1 VLGKLQIYAKVCSLY
16 LLQEFALL
24 FRRFGTQVEA
34 VAITR
39 AGFCSRL
46 QHAVNACVRKE
57 RRTKEINKWQTFHV
71 TKETVWHRSP
81 TMTTLHSV
89 HICELCLFVDVD
101 GWAVLCF
108 CSQYTYHVCK
118 IPAKCLIQSPDS
130 IMSVRESVT
139 ENNAP

>member
-24 FRRFGTQVEA
+24 FQRFGTQVEA

-57 RRTKEINKWQTFHV
+57 RWTKKKWAADISRD
-71 TKETVWHRSP
+71 KR
-81 TMTTLHSV
+81 
-89 HICELCLFVDVD
+89 D
-101 GWAVLCF
+101 GLASF
-108 CSQYTYHVCK
+108 TYHDYTSLCPYLWALPLRWRWRLGCTVF
-118 IPAKCLIQSPDS
+118 L
-130 IMSVRESVT
+130 
-139 ENNAP
+139 